1 MSEDGQEIA
10 VVDHPQGDISVSSIE
25 NGQLTHFPDDD
36 RRIQDFEWSADGKR
50 LAFSRSKTTWGIGL
64 FRGLETGR

>member
-25 NGQLTHFPDDD
+25 NVQLTHFPDDD

-50 LAFSRSKTTWGIGL
+50 LAFSRSRTTWGIVL
-64 FRGLETGR
+64 FRGLELER